1 MTASLDERFIKAVGC
16 HFVTLSCVRSLPDG
30 SAEKVL
36 VFSGF
41 LAEAG
46 GAWFYVTAGHILKDI
61 RAAITAGAKST
72 SGASGTRPREI
83 DSKTPR
89 SLTPLTSTAGW

>member
-1 MTASLDERFIKAVGC
+1 MTASLNERFIKAVGC

-41 LAEAG
+41 LAEQAVPG
-46 GAWFYVTAGHILKDI
+46 
-61 RAAITAGAKST
+61 SM
-72 SGASGTRPREI
+72 
-83 DSKTPR
+83 
-89 SLTPLTSTAGW
+89 